1 MNTHIFFNIVL
12 LGAPGS
18 GKGTQAHLLEQR
30 YGLAHASTGDLY
42 RKEMAAGSEIGLRA
56 KRLIDHGDLCPD
68 ELTLDMLHKFCSS
81 HKTTRGFLLD
91 GVPRTLE
98 QAKMMEGAGY
108 PHIIPVSLAI
118 YIEVPEKEI
127 IDRLSIRAILLNR
140 TDDTPEVIQQR
151 FANYDKQTKPL
162 IEYYHSQNKLVQIN
176 GMQSVEDVFSD
187 ICKIL
192 DAYNLFDLCSLN

>member
-1 MNTHIFFNIVL
+1 M
-12 LGAPGS
+12 
-18 GKGTQAHLLEQR
+18 
-30 YGLAHASTGDLY
+30 
-42 RKEMAAGSEIGLRA
+42 
-56 KRLIDHGDLCPD
+56 
-68 ELTLDMLHKFCSS
+68 
-81 HKTTRGFLLD
+81 
-91 GVPRTLE
+91 
-98 QAKMMEGAGY
+98 
-108 PHIIPVSLAI
+108 AI

-176 GMQSVEDVFSD
+176 GMQSVEDVFAD